1 MTFTTENGTAIEI
14 EDSVAED
21 KALLWANYLEYSE
34 NEFSEEVGGY
44 YSEEH
49 ITSEFNAGLGLL
61 CTTSED
67 GEYDLQATIYPNKL
81 ELVLVVTGA
90 FKDAKR
96 TRKYSTID
104 EMREDCFDTSL
115 GTWDEMWDRLMD
127 VAEENGLIDEDGDA
141 IPSEEEL
148 APAEYEIS
156 YLYATNYTGQRKPK
170 ERFEATWKE
179 LQDYLDRTRPSVCS
193 VDIRDLREE
202 EEQ

>member
-1 MTFTTENGTAIEI
+1 MLINTERTAFWI
-14 EDSVAED
+14 DDDVAED

-34 NEFSEEVGGY
+34 NEFDEDVGGY

-49 ITSEFNAGLGLL
+49 ITSEFDRGLGLL

-67 GEYDLQATIYPNKL
+67 GEYDLQATIYPDKL
-81 ELVLVVTGA
+81 ELVLEVAGA
-90 FKDAKR
+90 FKDAKQ
-96 TRKYSTID
+96 THKYSTID

-127 VAEENGLIDEDGDA
+127 VAEENGLIDEDGNA

-156 YLYATNYTGQRKPK
+156 YLYAPNYTGQRKPT
-170 ERFEATWKE
+170 ERFAGTWKE
-179 LQDYLDRTRPSVCS
+179 LQDYLDHARPSDCS

-202 EEQ
+202 N

>member
-49 ITSEFNAGLGLL
+49 IMGEFNTGLGLL

-67 GEYDLQATIYPNKL
+67 GEYDLQATIYPDKL
-81 ELVLVVTGA
+81 ELVLEVAGA

-96 TRKYSTID
+96 THKYSTID
-104 EMREDCFDTSL
+104 EMREDCFDTSF

-127 VAEENGLIDEDGDA
+127 VAEESGLIDEDGNA

-156 YLYATNYTGQRKPK
+156 YLYATNYTGQRKPT
-170 ERFEATWKE
+170 ERFAGTWKE
-179 LQDYLDRTRPSVCS
+179 LQDYLDRTRPSGCS